1 MGISRLVLSV
11 LFVVLAMPPA
21 SAEEYI
27 FCFPENFR
35 ATNRGPR
42 DLRPKTPTEVRHTI
56 HLGSSVPNTV
66 HVHIPSVSFDT
77 VLTIQGGVPT
87 VLQLPGNAI
96 VVEKGTSKHAIF
108 VSAQSPV
115 AITALSSRLQSTEA
129 FSVHS
134 TGQLG
139 TSYVVASFSRLAS
152 DLTGL
157 FSIIGTADGTQV
169 RINGPAKSVDF
180 DSSLAAGFMIS
191 LGKGEVWTYR
201 APFTTNS
208 QCDPT
213 GTIINATA
221 PVAVISGHNCAYVPA
236 KTEACNP
243 LYEQLRPIPSLG
255 KSVFVPPLEGRSF
268 SIIRVIAASEG
279 ANLTVNGE
287 TGEKLASQ
295 GFVDLDR
302 KLEPVWIEANQA
314 MQVMLLSPGFNNGD
328 SVGDPCMIAVPSVSD
343 YARVQ
348 VVMAITDAEW
358 NNYLTVILPPGHSD
372 DVVIDGTLLAD
383 SSVQKHS
390 SSEFRWASVMV
401 TPGMHT
407 ISSDEPVGV
416 FVHGFGYSSNAFDAY
431 GVGGSTVLK
440 R

>member
-1 MGISRLVLSV
+1 MGISRLILFV
-11 LFVVLAMPPA
+11 LFVAIAIPPA
-21 SAEEYI
+21 LAEDYV
-27 FCFPENFR
+27 FCFPPNFR
-35 ATNRGPR
+35 ANQRSTS
-42 DLRPKTPTEVRHTI
+42 DLRRVTPAEVQHTV
-56 HLGSSVPNTV
+56 HLGSSVANTV
-66 HVHIPSVSFDT
+66 HVRIPSVGFDT
-77 VLTIQGGVPT
+77 SLTLQAGVAA
-87 VLQLPGNAI
+87 VLQLPGEAI
-96 VVEKGTSKHAIF
+96 VAEQGSSKHAIF
-108 VSAQSPV
+108 VTTQSPV
-115 AITALSSRLQSTEA
+115 AITALSSRFQSTEA

-139 TSYVVASFSRLAS
+139 TSYVVASFTKLAA

-157 FSIIGTADGTQV
+157 FSIIGTTDGTQL
-169 RINGPAKSVDF
+169 RITGPAQSRAF

-201 APFTTNS
+201 APFTTDSN
-208 QCDPT
+208 CDPT

-221 PVAVISGHNCAYVPA
+221 PVAVITGHNCAYVPE

-255 KSVFVPPLEGRSF
+255 ASVFVPPLEGRSF
-268 SIIRVIAASEG
+268 SIVRVIAASEG

-295 GFVDLDR
+295 LFVDLDR

-383 SSVQKHS
+383 SSVRKHS